1 MKKILTLFSVFSFI
15 FLSAQEDKKGHLFF
29 NLNVGYHIP
38 TIYHANSSG
47 ESNKYLMSVETD
59 SPVLGFGA
67 SYFIKENL
75 SVGFENT
82 IRRSFFD
89 YGNPSPKTFQSDIYI
104 FQFDYHLFAE
114 YYFTSAE
121 ECDFFVRFGISAMG
135 KGASATYKS
144 ASDSGITPIDL
155 SYYPL
160 NYAIGYKIKNFN
172 ILLGAHTAFSSDFET
187 KGFTIPYLRMGYN
200 IGKLF

>member
-1 MKKILTLFSVFSFI
+1 MKKIFTLLSIFNFVF
-15 FLSAQEDKKGHLFF
+15 LAAQEDKKGHLFF

-38 TIYHANSSG
+38 TIYHADSSG
-47 ESNKYLMSVETD
+47 ESNKYSMSVETD
-59 SPVLGFGA
+59 SPVLGFGV

-82 IRRSFFD
+82 VRRSFFD
-89 YGNPSPKTFQSDIYI
+89 YGNPPAKTFQSDIYV

-114 YYFTSAE
+114 YYFNSGRE
-121 ECDFFVRFGISAMG
+121 DDFFVRFGVSAMG
-135 KGASATYKS
+135 KGVSATYRS
-144 ASDSGITPIDL
+144 ETSSGIIPIDL
-155 SYYPL
+155 SYYPV

-187 KGFTIPYLRMGYN
+187 RGFTIPYLRVGYN